1 MVKRNRTVTARQ
13 PKPQVSDTASASI
26 ASRKPLNLTDDV
38 IVSLADAHENKRARQ
53 VTEWE
58 RAQPL
63 YLRQSA

>member
-1 MVKRNRTVTARQ
+1 MVKQNRTTTARQ
-13 PKPQVSDTASASI
+13 PEPQISDTASVRR
-26 ASRKPLNLTDDV
+26 ASRTRPNMTDDV
-38 IVSLADAHENKRARQ
+38 IVSLADAIENKRARQ